1 MATTVRVFGIDR
13 SGSKR
18 SIRICL
24 EHWARWEE
32 GGAPTISPDLMS
44 EREIDACIDH
54 LKADLDALAKK
65 AKRALR
71 AAKER

>member
-1 MATTVRVFGIDR
+1 MATTVRVFGIDQ

-24 EHWARWEE
+24 KEWTEWEE
-32 GGAPTISPDLMS
+32 GGAPAISSNLMS
-44 EREIDACIDH
+44 ESEIDVCIDQ
-54 LKADLDALAKK
+54 LKADLDAVAKK
-65 AKRALR
+65 AKRALK